1 MPNMTNQILFINLV
15 LRESERD
22 PETGSKVVRLTDLGS
37 FRRNLGKR
45 QKEKKK
51 KKAGVC
57 VGGLERKAEK
67 CQLI

>member
-45 QKEKKK
+45 QKKKK
-51 KKAGVC
+51 KK
-57 VGGLERKAEK
+57 ERKAEK

>member
-37 FRRNLGKR
+37 FRRNLGK
-45 QKEKKK
+45 KKK
-51 KKAGVC
+51 KQK
-57 VGGLERKAEK
+57 LESVWDG
-67 CQLI
+67 

>member
-37 FRRNLGKR
+37 FRRNLGK
-45 QKEKKK
+45 KKK
-51 KKAGVC
+51 KKAKTGVC
-57 VGGLERKAEK
+57 VGWLERKAEK

>member
-15 LRESERD
+15 LRETERD

-37 FRRNLGKR
+37 FRRNLGK
-45 QKEKKK
+45 KK
-51 KKAGVC
+51 KKAKTGVC
-57 VGGLERKAEK
+57 VGWLERKAEK